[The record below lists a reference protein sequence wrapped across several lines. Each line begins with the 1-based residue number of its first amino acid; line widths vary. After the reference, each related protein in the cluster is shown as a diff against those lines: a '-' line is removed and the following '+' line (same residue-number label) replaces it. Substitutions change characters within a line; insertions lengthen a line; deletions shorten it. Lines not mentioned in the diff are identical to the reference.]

1 MLQPGVHPG
10 ECWAFSGSQG
20 FLVIKLS
27 GLVQIAAFSLEH
39 IPRSLSPYGRID
51 SAPKDF
57 TVWVS

>member
-20 FLVIKLS
+20 FLVIHLS
-27 GLVQIAAFSLEH
+27 GLVQITAFSLEH
-39 IPRSLSPYGRID
+39 IPRSLAPHGRID